1 MKDQFVIAC
10 VETPQGAEMLIPWAR
25 HYAQNLNGKG
35 LMLLNVTKVE
45 RRASSLA
52 MPRSSNVTEGN
63 VSRDGNSDWLK
74 QYGLPYA
81 GLRGDWKTVIDGLPT
96 AFGGIL
102 AVTLADPSA
111 PRSSITN
118 PRTLLREF
126 RDCKIAYLVVNSS
139 LAHQARQPQH
149 ITHHSSFNAVLTLD
163 HRRESKEKLIWAS
176 YLVRFLGAKL
186 TVALPDYRDGGL
198 KAHQT
203 NNLRYLEKIAPSLGL
218 TYSTTAIPAPTM
230 TPPDVV
236 AVDTLRPDLVLALAT
251 DRRDRDVGDWLLGDP
266 ELKLLR
272 SGTPTLLLNQRDDL
286 YVLCD

>member
-1 MKDQFVIAC
+1 MKDQYVIAC
-10 VETPQGAEMLIPWAR
+10 VESPEGAELIIPWAR
-25 HYAQNLNGKG
+25 HYAQSLNGKG

-63 VSRDGNSDWLK
+63 VSRDGDSDWLK

-102 AVTLADPSA
+102 AITAVDPSA

-126 RDCKIAYLVVNSS
+126 RDCKIAYLTVNSS
-139 LAHQARQPQH
+139 FLIP
-149 ITHHSSFNAVLTLD
+149 HSSFNTVLTLD

-218 TYSTTAIPAPTM
+218 TYTTATIPAPTM

-236 AVDTLRPDLVLALAT
+236 AVETLRPDLILALAT

>member
-1 MKDQFVIAC
+1 MKDQYVIAC
-10 VETPQGAEMLIPWAR
+10 VESPEGAELLIPWAR
-25 HYAQNLNGKG
+25 HYAQSLNGKG

-45 RRASSLA
+45 CRASSLA

-63 VSRDGNSDWLK
+63 VSRDGDSDWLK

-102 AVTLADPSA
+102 AITAVDPSA

-118 PRTLLREF
+118 PRTLLRQF
-126 RDCKIAYLVVNSS
+126 RDCKIAYLVVNSPFTS
-139 LAHQARQPQH
+139 HLSPF
-149 ITHHSSFNAVLTLD
+149 TLLTLD

-218 TYSTTAIPAPTM
+218 TYTTATIPAPTL

-236 AVDTLRPDLVLALAT
+236 AVETLQPDLVLALAT

>member
-1 MKDQFVIAC
+1 MKKDLFVIAC
-10 VETPQGAEMLIPWAR
+10 VETPEGAEVLIPWAR
-25 HYAQNLNGKG
+25 HFAHSLNDKG
-35 LMLLNVTKVE
+35 LLL
-45 RRASSLA
+45 L
-52 MPRSSNVTEGN
+52 N
-63 VSRDGNSDWLK
+63 VSRDGDSDWLK
-74 QYGLPYA
+74 QYGIPYV
-81 GLRGDWKTVIDGLPT
+81 GLRGDWKTAIDGLPT

-102 AVTLADPSA
+102 AITLADTSA

-118 PRTLLREF
+118 PRTLLRQF
-126 RDCKIAYLVVNSS
+126 RDCKIAYLVVSSEELEVRSS
-139 LAHQARQPQH
+139 L
-149 ITHHSSFNAVLTLD
+149 SAVLTLD

-176 YLVRFLGAKL
+176 YLVRFLGARL

-198 KAHQT
+198 KAHQA

-218 TYSTTAIPAPTM
+218 TYTTAAIPAPTM

-236 AVDTLRPDLVLALAT
+236 AVETLQPDLILALAT

>member
-1 MKDQFVIAC
+1 MKDQYVIAC
-10 VETPQGAEMLIPWAR
+10 VESPEGAELIIPWAR
-25 HYAQNLNGKG
+25 HYAQSLNGKG

-45 RRASSLA
+45 CRASSLA

-63 VSRDGNSDWLK
+63 VSRDGDSDWLK

-102 AVTLADPSA
+102 AITAVDPSA

-126 RDCKIAYLVVNSS
+126 RDCKIAYLVVNSPFTS
-139 LAHQARQPQH
+139 HLSPF
-149 ITHHSSFNAVLTLD
+149 TLLTLD

-218 TYSTTAIPAPTM
+218 TYTTATIPAPTL

-236 AVDTLRPDLVLALAT
+236 AVETLQPDLVLALAT

>member
-10 VETPQGAEMLIPWAR
+10 VESPEGAELVIPWAR
-25 HYAQNLNGKG
+25 HFAQRLNGKG
-35 LMLLNVTKVE
+35 LMLLNVSK
-45 RRASSLA
+45 
-52 MPRSSNVTEGN
+52 
-63 VSRDGNSDWLK
+63 DGDNDWLK
-74 QYGLPYA
+74 QYGIPYV
-81 GLRGDWKTVIDGLPT
+81 GLRGDWKTAIDGLST

-102 AVTLADPSA
+102 AVTAVNPAA

-126 RDCKIAYLVVNSS
+126 RDCKIAYLVVSDQWSVVSNF
-139 LAHQARQPQH
+139 A
-149 ITHHSSFNAVLTLD
+149 LTLD

-176 YLVRFLGAKL
+176 YLVRFVGATL

-203 NNLRYLEKIAPSLGL
+203 NNLRYLEKIAPSLEL
-218 TYSTTAIPAPTM
+218 TYSTAAIPAPAM

-236 AVDTLRPDLVLALAT
+236 AVETLSPDLILALAT
-251 DRRDRDVGDWLLGDP
+251 DRRDRDVGDWFLGNP

-272 SGTPTLLLNQRDDL
+272 LGTPTLLLNQRDDL

>member
-1 MKDQFVIAC
+1 MKKDQYVIAC
-10 VETPQGAEMLIPWAR
+10 VETPEGAEMLIPWAK
-25 HYAQNLNGKG
+25 HFAQRLNGKG
-35 LMLLNVTKVE
+35 LMLL
-45 RRASSLA
+45 S
-52 MPRSSNVTEGN
+52 
-63 VSRDGNSDWLK
+63 VSTDGDSEWLN
-74 QYGLPYA
+74 QYGIPYV
-81 GLRGDWKTVIDGLPT
+81 GLRGDWKTAIDGLPT

-102 AVTLADPSA
+102 AITAVDPSA

-126 RDCKIAYLVVNSS
+126 RDCKIAYLTVNSTF
-139 LAHQARQPQH
+139 LIP
-149 ITHHSSFNAVLTLD
+149 HSSFNTVLTLD

-186 TVALPDYRDGGL
+186 TVALPDYRDAGL
-198 KAHQT
+198 RGQQQ

-218 TYSTTAIPAPTM
+218 TYTTSTIPAPAM
-230 TPPDVV
+230 TPSDVV
-236 AVDTLRPDLVLALAT
+236 AVEALRPDLMLALAT